1 MSDITG
7 GIKNIR
13 NSSLEF
19 FQNED
24 IKRYLK
30 EMIKPIVNIIYNEI
44 YVYILFICMYNV
56 FLFFI
61 TLANLF
67 ILLKISIYLLFYLDF
82 LFCLFS

>member
-1 MSDITG
+1 MSGTT
-7 GIKNIR
+7 GIKSIR
-13 NSSLEF
+13 NSSLDF

-24 IKRYLK
+24 IKIYLK
-30 EMIKPIVNIIYNEI
+30 EIIKPIVNIIYNEI

-67 ILLKISIYLLFYLDF
+67 ILLKIIRKSKY
-82 LFCLFS
+82 FSDTSL

>member
-67 ILLKISIYLLFYLDF
+67 ILLKI
-82 LFCLFS
+82 FSKTKYFNDTSSL

>member
-1 MSDITG
+1 MSGTT
-7 GIKNIR
+7 GIKSIR

-24 IKRYLK
+24 IKIYLK
-30 EMIKPIVNIIYNEI
+30 EIIKPIVNIIYNEI

-67 ILLKISIYLLFYLDF
+67 ILLKIIRKSKY
-82 LFCLFS
+82 FSDTSL

>member
-1 MSDITG
+1 MSDTT
-7 GIKNIR
+7 GIKSIR
-13 NSSLEF
+13 NSSLDF

-24 IKRYLK
+24 IKIYLK
-30 EMIKPIVNIIYNEI
+30 EIIKPIVNIIYNEI

-67 ILLKISIYLLFYLDF
+67 ILLKIIRKSKY
-82 LFCLFS
+82 FSDTSL